1 MGVYD
6 PLLNKVPDGPTFS
19 LRRSAWH
26 GLLPV
31 ARATLGF
38 ALAFCALNLLTSFPT
53 NIVSV
58 LQEISCVGVGCE
70 HHPRGSVVLDASEGF
85 EDDANVLSK

>member
-6 PLLNKVPDGPTFS
+6 PLLKKVPDGPTS
-19 LRRSAWH
+19 PSRSAWH

-31 ARATLGF
+31 ARATLGL
-38 ALAFCALNLLTSFPT
+38 ALAFCALSLLSSFPT
-53 NIVSV
+53 NVVSV

-85 EDDANVLSK
+85 EDDANVLSE